1 VTEHDPAVARLTQ
14 RPPQAD
20 IDAAVGALA
29 ARFGNRLVTSM
40 AVREQHGHNLSWTP
54 NQPPDAVVFAQST
67 EDVSDAVK
75 ICAGRGVPVIA
86 LGTNTSLE
94 GHTNAPYGG
103 VSIDVSQMNQ
113 ILEVHTEDLDV
124 VLQPGVT
131 RKALNDYLRD
141 TGLFF
146 PIDPGADASIGGMC
160 ATRASGTNA
169 VRYGTMKDNV
179 LALTVVMPD
188 GRIVKTAR
196 RAKKSSAGYD
206 LTRLFVGSEGTLGII
221 TEITL
226 KLYGIP
232 EAISA
237 ATCQFPSIKAACDT
251 VIETIQSGLP
261 IARIELVDP
270 LTVRAF
276 NNYSKLGLTEAPMLF
291 LEFHGTEKGVE
302 EQTARFK
309 ELAENNGG
317 GPFNWT
323 TKPEERT
330 KLWQARHDVYWAHQT
345 LKRKPEIS
353 GFSTDVCVPISRL
366 ADCVTQTIEDAERI
380 GIVAPIVGHVG
391 DGNFHSGP
399 QFDPGDP
406 EDVAKAKT
414 FVERL
419 VRRALD
425 MGGTC
430 TGEHGVG
437 QAKIKYMREEHSP
450 ETLNVM
456 RAIKRALDPQNIM
469 NPGKVL
475 DS

>member
-1 VTEHDPAVARLTQ
+1 MTQ
-14 RPPQAD
+14 RPPQAE
-20 IDAAVGALA
+20 IDATVGELA
-29 ARFGNRLVTSM
+29 ARFGNRLVTSQ
-40 AVREQHGHNLSWTP
+40 AVRQQHGHNLSWTP

-75 ICAGRGVPVIA
+75 ICAARGVPVIA

-113 ILEVHTEDLDV
+113 VLDVHPEDLDV
-124 VLQPGVT
+124 VVQPGVT

-179 LALTVVMPD
+179 LSLTVVMPD

-251 VIETIQSGLP
+251 VIQTIQSGLP
-261 IARIELVDP
+261 IARIELVDA

-276 NNYSKLGLTEAPMLF
+276 NNYAKLGLTEAPMLF
-291 LEFHGTEKGVE
+291 LEFHGTDKGVE
-302 EQTARFK
+302 EQTTRFK
-309 ELAENNGG
+309 EIAEEHGG

-345 LKRKPEIS
+345 LKPKPEMT

-366 ADCVTQTIEDAERI
+366 ADCVTETIEDAARM
-380 GIVAPIVGHVG
+380 GIIAPVVGHVG
-391 DGNFHSGP
+391 DGNFHTGP
-399 QFDPGDP
+399 LFDPRDP
-406 EDVAKAKT
+406 DEVAKAKS

-419 VRRALD
+419 VRRGLE

-475 DS
+475 DA